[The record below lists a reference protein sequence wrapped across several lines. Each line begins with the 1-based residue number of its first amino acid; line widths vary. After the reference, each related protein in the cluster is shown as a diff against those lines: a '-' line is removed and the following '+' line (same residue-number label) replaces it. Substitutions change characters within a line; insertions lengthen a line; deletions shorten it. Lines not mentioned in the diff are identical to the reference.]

1 MGFNSKYTGA
11 QVETILDALNGISYD
26 PITHSFV
33 FEGNIIV
40 TGGAAFRALLG
51 DLDVPTIMDAIVV
64 DEENIT
70 FDYTTGQPILTI
82 SDELKEK
89 LGGLNEDELE
99 RYLTYHKYLTE
110 SSIKGLNFVDKKY
123 LENYFKNNAVTLDT
137 NQEIEGIKNFLNG
150 IQINNSSI
158 ISYDPDT
165 KSFVFDGNLI
175 VTGGG
180 AFRAALGDLDV
191 PTIMDAVTVDE
202 HTIIKEGGILKIN
215 PNIDLSGGIK
225 PEELQPYL
233 EPYAKIDDVANTYA
247 TIVDLSVLNSRIN
260 DFLSGSDTDTIINKW
275 KELEVFLSG
284 LSESDNLSTLLSN
297 KANKATTL
305 AGYGITD
312 AYTKTQIDTS
322 VSAIN
327 KTITDLRTYTDKTFV
342 KLDVAQDIK
351 VRHNF
356 TEGLKIGGL
365 SAYKSQDDVVF
376 IDANVVVR
384 GGITAW
390 GNNSQTAPTIWDGL
404 PIDNETIKRDANG
417 LFYAEVQNNS
427 GLDHEMLDDYLT
439 TNGYITSENFH
450 DYALPITG
458 GTVNGQITIN
468 HSGNTPLVINQNY
481 GTVSNPRGVVVMNST
496 LSNSNLYISHLFG
509 KEGSMRNSAWVG
521 FYLDSAGSNNNRLS
535 MGLYG
540 VDNVLNILGSGNVSI
555 GGTTASEKLHV
566 YGNVAMEGC
575 VKISKSTYPDIRGN
589 GSYITFSP
597 DDVNGSKGSIGLYK
611 NLDGSYALRRV
622 WDHYSYGVVDLGAS
636 EYRWHTIY
644 AKSGNFSD
652 YVTAT
657 SFVGNASS
665 ASKLKNSV
673 SLWGRTFDGSA
684 DLTGSLTVTTGE
696 GYRIS
701 YNNYDLRFIISGNSS
716 NRGIWDNTNSEWMMY
731 RNSSTNVFFPQGNV
745 GFGTTSPTERVTVNG
760 AIDSIAGN
768 SHYKVKG
775 KEIVGSYNT
784 NYYLFDSAPADGY
797 TSHIL
802 GNVVHIK
809 SGSNKT
815 SALTANADGT
825 TSIHSTLK
833 LPAVDSGFANPRIT
847 FGDTKV
853 RIGVT
858 TAGLLGIYA
867 SGDIRINPNSAESA
881 NSTMGLFLKST
892 GFNGINISS
901 PTQALH
907 VNGKG
912 IFADTTNPWVSL
924 QRDGVNWYLQVTSG
938 GLRLGRTSTNAVG
951 IDESG
956 NLQTPGAV
964 TMFYSSDRRL
974 KQNIRKA
981 NASKTLLSLGGV
993 YKYEYIDSEVM
1004 KNNTYGGSHYGL
1016 IYQNVK
1022 GSALT
1027 SMCHEREDGM
1037 GSLNYLD
1044 TNFISLVAGAT
1055 MENTT
1060 EIEKLKKENKN
1071 LRIEIELLKQRV
1083 I

>member
-202 HTIIKEGGILKIN
+202 HTIIKEGGVLKIN

-297 KANKATTL
+297 KANKSTTL

-327 KTITDLRTYTDKTFV
+327 KTITDLRTYTDNTFV
-342 KLDVAQDIK
+342 KLDLAQDIK
-351 VRHNF
+351 ARHNF
-356 TEGLKIGGL
+356 TNGLKIGGL

-404 PIDNETIKRDANG
+404 PIDNVTIKRDASG
-417 LFYAEVQNNS
+417 LFYAEVQGNEGINEDQ
-427 GLDHEMLDDYLT
+427 LEKYLT
-439 TNGYITSENFH
+439 TNGYATQDWVTGKGYITGITSSMVTNALGYTPLSTGGGTITATGRRQLSLQSSTDAQAALWLGTGLEQFSKGGFLQYDYSNGSIALVNFSAMANSYSGLAGLFIKRDNRITVGDANLSVEYDVLH
-450 DYALPITG
+450 SGNYSEYAVKKNMGINTAIADNEYGYGYVDGGWPEAGPAMVFGVGNYKAGVHVGALGSAIRYGYTAGATSFTWRTILDDNNYSNYALPKDGTAVAANRLVEEVVTDLNNATAGRIFTMTSGYGSTAGNKPTEYWVTGLTLAYAQNSSFRRQLAFADAIDESLYLRAEHIGVWGEWSKILTSSNFYDYALPLTG
-458 GTVNGQITIN
+458 GKISGDLEVSGCLYSSVGNLRIKSKVAPIAGVEIAVSDTDYWQISHRGSFDNNELHFYHNANGTW
-468 HSGNTPLVINQNY
+468 
-481 GTVSNPRGVVVMNST
+481 
-496 LSNSNLYISHLFG
+496 SNS
-509 KEGSMRNSAWVG
+509 V
-521 FYLDSAGSNNNRLS
+521 LS
-535 MGLYG
+535 LLTNGDVATG
-540 VDNVLNILGSGNVSI
+540 GNIL
-555 GGTTASEKLHV
+555 
-566 YGNVAMEGC
+566 
-575 VKISKSTYPDIRGN
+575 
-589 GSYITFSP
+589 
-597 DDVNGSKGSIGLYK
+597 
-611 NLDGSYALRRV
+611 
-622 WDHYSYGVVDLGAS
+622 
-636 EYRWHTIY
+636 
-644 AKSGNFSD
+644 AK
-652 YVTAT
+652 
-657 SFVGNASS
+657 
-665 ASKLKNSV
+665 
-673 SLWGRTFDGSA
+673 
-684 DLTGSLTVTTGE
+684 
-696 GYRIS
+696 
-701 YNNYDLRFIISGNSS
+701 
-716 NRGIWDNTNSEWMMY
+716 
-731 RNSSTNVFFPQGNV
+731 
-745 GFGTTSPTERVTVNG
+745 G
-760 AIDSIAGN
+760 AI
-768 SHYKVKG
+768 
-775 KEIVGSYNT
+775 
-784 NYYLFDSAPADGY
+784 
-797 TSHIL
+797 
-802 GNVVHIK
+802 
-809 SGSNKT
+809 
-815 SALTANADGT
+815 
-825 TSIHSTLK
+825 
-833 LPAVDSGFANPRIT
+833 
-847 FGDTKV
+847 
-853 RIGVT
+853 
-858 TAGLLGIYA
+858 
-867 SGDIRINPNSAESA
+867 
-881 NSTMGLFLKST
+881 TM
-892 GFNGINISS
+892 
-901 PTQALH
+901 
-907 VNGKG
+907 
-912 IFADTTNPWVSL
+912 
-924 QRDGVNWYLQVTSG
+924 Y
-938 GLRLGRTSTNAVG
+938 
-951 IDESG
+951 
-956 NLQTPGAV
+956 
-964 TMFYSSDRRL
+964 YSSDKRL
-974 KQNIRKA
+974 KQNIRKVD
-981 NASKTLLSLGGV
+981 ASKTLLSLGGV

-1022 GSALT
+1022 DSALT

-1037 GSLNYLD
+1037 GMLNYLD